1 MAAYNSSNTAV
12 AAVATTY
19 LEPMGIY
26 ANKVKSVEE
35 LGATIAI
42 PNDTANE
49 ARALTLLQSAK
60 LIKLKPDFDP
70 VKGTTNDVVENP
82 KTYN

>member
-1 MAAYNSSNTAV
+1 
-12 AAVATTY
+12 
-19 LEPMGIY
+19 MGIY

-35 LGATIAI
+35 FPQGATIAI

-70 VKGTTNDVVENP
+70 VKGRPMTSLKTLKLTIKTNSND
-82 KTYN
+82 YSSSC

>member
-1 MAAYNSSNTAV
+1 
-12 AAVATTY
+12 
-19 LEPMGIY
+19 MGIY

-35 LGATIAI
+35 FPQGATIAI